1 MQDMPHARFHR
12 ARRWLGESWVQ
23 ILEPGNVP
31 ALSRLA
37 LRATVVGGLT
47 GLAAASFR
55 LLLGGASLLRND
67 LIVWGHPYWWGLPLV
82 IVVCGL
88 ATAAAASLVH
98 RVEPHAEG
106 SGIPR
111 VEAVIEGRSEP
122 GSPRI
127 LPVKYVGGLLSMG
140 AGLALGRE
148 GPSVQMG
155 GNAAI
160 IVAKLSRS
168 SRDDLQIL
176 VAGGAAAGLATA
188 FSAPIAGGVFVLEE
202 LVKRFEPRTTLCTLI
217 ATASGFASAH
227 LLLGEAGSDFQTIAF
242 DPPQLRQA
250 GWVLLVG
257 LICGGLGVGYN
268 ALIMGGLRLADASR
282 IPVEIRAGAIGVGIG
297 CIAWFA
303 PWLVGSGDNL
313 TQDALMGR
321 GTLGVVLGVL
331 AVRVVLGVVSYAA
344 LTPGGLFAPMLVLG
358 SYLGLSVGLVAQN
371 LDSHAPEAAG
381 LALIGMAAFF
391 TASVRAPVTG
401 IVLASEMT
409 GSTTLLT
416 PTLGACAVAMLVA
429 MVMRSE
435 PVYDLLTTRAV
446 RNARA
451 NRLDRDPPGE

>member
-1 MQDMPHARFHR
+1 MHDMPAARPDR
-12 ARRWLGESWVQ
+12 LRRWLRESWAQ
-23 ILEPGNVP
+23 IREPGDV
-31 ALSRLA
+31 AELARLA
-37 LRATVVGGLT
+37 VLAGVVGAVT

-55 LLLGGASLLRND
+55 LLLDEAARLRD
-67 LIVWGHPYWWGLPLV
+67 ELIAWGHLRWWGILLV
-82 IVVCGL
+82 LLACGA
-88 ATAAAASLVH
+88 ATAVAAALVH

-111 VEAVIEGRSEP
+111 VDAVIEGRTEP
-122 GSPRI
+122 GSARI
-127 LPVKYVGGLLSMG
+127 LPVKYVGGLLSIG

-160 IVAKLSRS
+160 IVARLSRS
-168 SRDDLQIL
+168 SREHLQIL

-202 LVKRFEPRTTLCTLI
+202 LVKRFEPKTTLATLI

-227 LLLGEAGSDFQTIAF
+227 LLLGDAGTELDTIEF
-242 DPPQLRQA
+242 RPPSFGQA
-250 GWVLLVG
+250 GWVLVVG
-257 LICGGLGVGYN
+257 LLCGVLGVGYN
-268 ALIMGGLRLADASR
+268 ALVMGGLRLADTSR
-282 IPVEIRAGAIGVGIG
+282 IPVEVRAAAIGIGIG
-297 CIAWFA
+297 AVAWFA
-303 PWLVGSGDNL
+303 PWLVGSGGNL
-313 TQDALMGR
+313 TQSALLGQ

-331 AVRVVLGVVSYAA
+331 VVRVVLGVVSYAA

-358 SYLGLSVGLVAQN
+358 SHLGLAVGIVADQV
-371 LDSHAPEAAG
+371 DPHAPEAAG

-409 GSTTLLT
+409 GSTTLLP

-429 MVMRSE
+429 MAMRSE
-435 PVYDLLTTRAV
+435 PVYDLLTARAV

-451 NRLDRDPPGE
+451 NRREPG

>member
-1 MQDMPHARFHR
+1 MLDMSTAPPGR
-12 ARRWLGESWVQ
+12 ARRWLRESWSR
-23 ILEPGNVP
+23 IREPGTVP
-31 ALSRLA
+31 DLGRLA
-37 LRATVVGGLT
+37 VGASVVGAIT

-55 LLLGGASLLRND
+55 VLLTDASRLRDELIAWGHLHWWGIPLVLAVCGGA
-67 LIVWGHPYWWGLPLV
+67 
-82 IVVCGL
+82 
-88 ATAAAASLVH
+88 TALAASLVH

-111 VEAVIEGRSEP
+111 VEAVIEGRTEP
-122 GSPRI
+122 GSARI
-127 LPVKYVGGLLSMG
+127 LPIKYVGGLLSIG

-160 IVAKLSRS
+160 IVARLTRS
-168 SRDDLQIL
+168 SREHLQIL

-202 LVKRFEPRTTLCTLI
+202 LVKRFEPRTTLATLI

-227 LLLGEAGSDFQTIAF
+227 LLLGESGSELDTIAF
-242 DPPQLRQA
+242 GPPSFGQA
-250 GWVLLVG
+250 PWVLLVG
-257 LICGGLGVGYN
+257 LLCGVLGVGYN
-268 ALIMGGLRLADASR
+268 ALVMGGLRLADTSR
-282 IPVEIRAGAIGVGIG
+282 IPVEIRACGIGVGIG
-297 CIAWFA
+297 AIAWFA
-303 PWLVGSGDNL
+303 PWLVGSGGNL
-313 TQDALMGR
+313 TQSALLGQ
-321 GTLGVVLGVL
+321 GTLGLVLGVL

-358 SYLGLSVGLVAQN
+358 SHLGLAVGIVADQ
-371 LDSHAPEAAG
+371 LDPHAPEAAG
-381 LALIGMAAFF
+381 LALIAMAAFF

-409 GSTTLLT
+409 GSTTLLA

-429 MVMRSE
+429 MAMRSE

-451 NRLDRDPPGE
+451 NRREAG

>member
-1 MQDMPHARFHR
+1 MLDMSTAPPGR
-12 ARRWLGESWVQ
+12 ARRWLRESWSR
-23 ILEPGNVP
+23 IREPGTVP
-31 ALSRLA
+31 DLGRLA
-37 LRATVVGGLT
+37 VGASVVGAIT

-55 LLLGGASLLRND
+55 VLLTDASRLRDELIAWGHLHWWGISLVLAVCGGA
-67 LIVWGHPYWWGLPLV
+67 
-82 IVVCGL
+82 
-88 ATAAAASLVH
+88 TALAASLVH

-111 VEAVIEGRSEP
+111 VEAVIEGRTEP
-122 GSPRI
+122 GSARI
-127 LPVKYVGGLLSMG
+127 LPIKYVGGLLSIG

-160 IVAKLSRS
+160 IVARLTRS
-168 SRDDLQIL
+168 SREHLQIL

-202 LVKRFEPRTTLCTLI
+202 LVKRFEPRTTLATLI

-227 LLLGEAGSDFQTIAF
+227 LLLGESGSELDTIAF
-242 DPPQLRQA
+242 RPPSFGQA
-250 GWVLLVG
+250 PWVLLVG
-257 LICGGLGVGYN
+257 LLCGVLGVGYN
-268 ALIMGGLRLADASR
+268 ALVMGGLRLADTSR
-282 IPVEIRAGAIGVGIG
+282 IPVEIRAGGIGVGIG
-297 CIAWFA
+297 AIAWFA
-303 PWLVGSGDNL
+303 PWLVGSGGNL
-313 TQDALMGR
+313 TQSALLGQ

-331 AVRVVLGVVSYAA
+331 AVRIVLGVVSYAA

-358 SYLGLSVGLVAQN
+358 SHLGLAVGIVADQ
-371 LDSHAPEAAG
+371 LDPHAPEAAG

-409 GSTTLLT
+409 GSTTLLA

-429 MVMRSE
+429 MTMRSE

-451 NRLDRDPPGE
+451 NRREAG